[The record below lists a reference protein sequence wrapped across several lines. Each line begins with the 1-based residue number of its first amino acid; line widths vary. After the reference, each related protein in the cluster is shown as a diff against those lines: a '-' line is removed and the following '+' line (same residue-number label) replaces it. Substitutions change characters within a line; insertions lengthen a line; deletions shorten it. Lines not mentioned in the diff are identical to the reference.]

1 MEIKLGKYKHYS
13 GKEYEVIAL
22 SKDSDTYEDYVVY
35 QAQYNSPE
43 FGDRF
48 IRVKKQELFEMTVM
62 VEGKEVKRF
71 MYMGE

>member
-1 MEIKLGKYKHYS
+1 MQLGKYRHYS

-48 IRVKKQELFEMTVM
+48 IRVKKKELFEMM
-62 VEGKEVKRF
+62 VEVDGKEVKRF
-71 MYMGE
+71 TYEGE

>member
-1 MEIKLGKYKHYS
+1 MQLGKYKHYS

-48 IRVKKQELFEMTVM
+48 VRVKKQKLFEMM
-62 VEGKEVKRF
+62 VEVDGKEVKRF
-71 MYMGE
+71 TYVGE